1 MQIDPSSI
9 NSSIPD
15 WAKEFPYAITVCD
28 TQAIIIYMNDRS
40 AETFVNDGGQDLIG
54 RSLYDCHSPHSNDII
69 RELLA
74 TGKSNIYSIEKNG
87 RKKLIC
93 QAPWFKEGVIAGLV
107 EISIILPDPMPHFI
121 RQ

>member
-1 MQIDPSSI
+1 M
-9 NSSIPD
+9 PD

-93 QAPWFKEGVIAGLV
+93 QAPWFKGGVIAGLV